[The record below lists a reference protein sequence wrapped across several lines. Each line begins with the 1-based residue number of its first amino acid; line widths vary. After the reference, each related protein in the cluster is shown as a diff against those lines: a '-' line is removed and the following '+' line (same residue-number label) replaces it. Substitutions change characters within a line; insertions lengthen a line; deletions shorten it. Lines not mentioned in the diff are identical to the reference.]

1 MISLLFLSN
10 IYFIL
15 FADKNIHPDAK
26 MAFDAIQEAYETL
39 SSPVKKIMYNTELK
53 KRSSKPSLKRL
64 IYQIKGEISNIKS
77 RILLFWVRVFVRG
90 ESELEYKE
98 LIGDRITAVVTGIRH
113 TAEHFT
119 LLPTVLD
126 RVRLASEIS
135 FDSRRNLLLGS
146 VVSAFLSDL

>member
-1 MISLLFLSN
+1 M
-10 IYFIL
+10 
-15 FADKNIHPDAK
+15 
-26 MAFDAIQEAYETL
+26 
-39 SSPVKKIMYNTELK
+39 MYNTELK
-53 KRSSKPSLKRL
+53 KRSSKPSIKRL

-77 RILLFWVRVFVRG
+77 RILLFWVRIFVRG

-98 LIGDRITAVVTGIRH
+98 LIGDRITAVVTSIRH

-119 LLPTVLD
+119 LLPSVLD